1 MGRSIRAQRFSGTPQ
16 IETSEFTAQRR
27 QIALSIN
34 LSSGFLSR
42 LTAWHAIREKLS
54 RRSIPLS
61 MIEFE
66 ITEGEWLSPNST
78 AARQIAAMARAG
90 VRISIDD
97 FGNGYSNFSYL
108 SDLPIHT
115 IKIDKSLIDGV
126 AKDPRSRAKVST
138 IHQLAHELG
147 YLTVAEGVEHRDQL
161 DVLKRLGFDQI
172 QAYLLAIPAPA
183 SKVAELFETVDEH
196 VHLAGTVQPRR
207 SLLRKV
213 PLPDGPA
220 VAHGKQDRRI
230 ASELSTRFQRLTRR
244 NSM

>member
-1 MGRSIRAQRFSGTPQ
+1 MT
-16 IETSEFTAQRR
+16 
-27 QIALSIN
+27 
-34 LSSGFLSR
+34 
-42 LTAWHAIREKLS
+42 
-54 RRSIPLS
+54 
-61 MIEFE
+61 
-66 ITEGEWLSPNST
+66 
-78 AARQIAAMARAG
+78 RAG
-90 VRISIDD
+90 VRISIDGFGSGYSD
-97 FGNGYSNFSYL
+97 FGYL

-172 QAYLLAIPAPA
+172 QGYLLATPAPA
-183 SKVAELFETVDEH
+183 SKVAELFETVDEQ
-196 VHLAGTVQPRR
+196 VHLQRTVQPKR
-207 SLLRKV
+207 SFLRKV

-220 VAHGKQDRRI
+220 VAHGKQDRGI